1 MIISR
6 FICVAANGI
15 ISFFLW
21 LSNIP
26 LCVCIYVCVCVYICI
41 SIYTPHIFTYSS
53 VDRYLGCFHIFATV
67 NSVVMN
73 ARAHGPFQIK
83 VFIFSGYMPRSG
95 IVGSYGSSICSLL
108 RNLHAVLH
116 SGSTNLHSHQQCRR
130 FPFSL
135 HPLQHLSFVE
145 FLMMAILTGV
155 RCYFNVALI
164 CISLIIRNVE
174 HLFMCLLAIR
184 MSSKL

>member
-21 LSNIP
+21 LSNIT
-26 LCVCIYVCVCVYICI
+26 LCVCVCIYVCI
-41 SIYTPHIFTYSS
+41 SIYTHHIFTYSS
-53 VDRYLGCFHIFATV
+53 VDRYLGCFHIFATI
-67 NSVVMN
+67 SSAVMN
-73 ARAHGPFQIK
+73 AGAHGPFQIK

-108 RNLHAVLH
+108 RNPHAVPH
-116 SGSTNLHSHQQCRR
+116 SGCTNSHSHQQCRKV
-130 FPFSL
+130 PFSL
-135 HPLQHLSFVE
+135 HPLQYLSFVE
-145 FLMMAILTGV
+145 FLMMAILTRV
-155 RCYFNVALI
+155 RCYLNVVLI
-164 CISLIIRNVE
+164 CISLIISNVE
-174 HLFMCLLAIR
+174 HLFMCLSAIW